1 MIYVECLVFPLHAT
15 SYVVGT
21 IRTFILYEYKIK
33 YLNLGW
39 GASVLTLTFPV
50 QLKAALHPA
59 LKKRELAVHSF
70 CLFDC
75 RGLLKNCVGCQQSP
89 EYFQASFQCFKTT

>member
-39 GASVLTLTFPV
+39 GTSVITWTFPV
-50 QLKAALHPA
+50 ESKAALHPA
-59 LKKRELAVHSF
+59 LQKRNFAF
-70 CLFDC
+70 
-75 RGLLKNCVGCQQSP
+75 
-89 EYFQASFQCFKTT
+89 ASFSITITETQHRHFQRFKTTYLIIP